1 MAKPI
6 YVTENDINDIY
17 EEIRET
23 LAGLKCYGK
32 VEIKRSLKSDDRT
45 AMLYFT
51 PKAWIK
57 MTALVSR
64 FKTEVQWHGLVQRI
78 SEDEFE
84 VYDILVPPHEVSGAT
99 VTSAYEPYIKWRDE
113 LDDDTFNA
121 ERFHGHSHVDMGVS
135 PSTTDEKYRYDLVTQ
150 FQNPIE
156 GEDLFYIFL
165 IINKKHE
172 WSAQIY
178 DFTNNALYDTGDIEM
193 ECYFEGESVDEFI
206 TEAKKVAVEKTYNT
220 VYSQQSRLLASQYPA
235 GYSFSNSNL
244 AAYNYQAN
252 NKSKEKSKKKEK
264 NEFLTY
270 RDAVEMC
277 EESERYGYEF
287 D

>member
-6 YVTENDINDIY
+6 YVTENDVENICD
-17 EEIRET
+17 EIRDT
-23 LAGLKCYGK
+23 LTGLKCYGK
-32 VEIKRSLKSDDRT
+32 VEIKRTLKGDDRT

-64 FKTEVQWHGLVQRI
+64 FKTEVQWHGLVERI

-99 VTSAYEPYIKWRDE
+99 VTSEYEPYIKWRDE
-113 LDDDTFNA
+113 LNDDTFNA
-121 ERFHGHSHVDMGVS
+121 ERFHGHSHVDMGVT
-135 PSTTDEKYRYDLVTQ
+135 PSSTDEKYRYDLVTQ
-150 FQNPIE
+150 FQNPTD

-178 DFTNNALYDTGDIEM
+178 DFTNNALYDTSEIEM
-193 ECYFEGESVDEFI
+193 GCYVDGESVDDFI
-206 TEAKKVAVEKTYNT
+206 SDARLVAVERTYHVVPYAQQNRFST
-220 VYSQQSRLLASQYPA
+220 SQCYDARNFPSMSQKVSNKQEKNA
-235 GYSFSNSNL
+235 G
-244 AAYNYQAN
+244 
-252 NKSKEKSKKKEK
+252 KKKKDEA
-264 NEFLTY
+264 NEYLSY
-270 RDAVEMC
+270 RDVIDDYEDW
-277 EESERYGYEF
+277 GYRHEF

>member
-135 PSTTDEKYRYDLVTQ
+135 PSSTDEKYRYDLVTQ

-206 TEAKKVAVEKTYNT
+206 AEAKKVAVEKTYNT

-235 GYSFSNSNL
+235 GCSFSNSNL

-252 NKSKEKSKKKEK
+252 NKSKEKVKKKK
-264 NEFLTY
+264 KMN
-270 RDAVEMC
+270 
-277 EESERYGYEF
+277 S
-287 D
+287 